1 MHDSF
6 IVTHIMA
13 TILPFRP
20 YRPTPELA
28 GKVAAPPYD
37 VVTADEARALTR
49 RNRHS
54 FLHVTRAE
62 VDLPPDT
69 DPYDAQVYQQAKA
82 RLALM
87 IAAGTLV
94 RAPETQL
101 YIYKQIM
108 RGREQVGIVA
118 CAAIDDYLNGVIKV
132 HELTRSDKEADR
144 VRHADICDAHT
155 GLVFLTYREN
165 TRITDIITA
174 WMRNHAP
181 VNDFTSR
188 DRIHHAVWGIDDQAV
203 IAELVS
209 LFRELPALY
218 IADGHHRAAAAVK
231 IGQARREQSPNFTGG
246 ESFNFF
252 PAILVPNSETKI
264 NAYHRIAHGLNGL
277 SPSQFMDKLQ
287 TGTLELRHLAKNA
300 PPLLKPHLCGVYVAN
315 QWHEL
320 SLFRAAQ
327 EHAPADVIERLDV
340 SLLQNYVLSPI
351 LGIQDPK
358 TDPRLSF
365 VGGVK
370 SVRELERCV
379 TDDDTVAFALYPT
392 KLADVMAVADAEK
405 IMPPKSTWFEPKPRC
420 GLFVHVLS
428 EETSH

>member
-1 MHDSF
+1 M
-6 IVTHIMA
+6 TN
-13 TILPFRP
+13 ILPFRP

-94 RAPETQL
+94 RAPEAQF

-108 RGREQVGIVA
+108 RRREQVGLVA

-181 VNDFTSR
+181 INDFMTS
-188 DRIHHAVWGIDDQAV
+188 DRIHHAVWGIDEQAV
-203 IAELVS
+203 IAELAS
-209 LFRELPALY
+209 LFREIPALY

-231 IGQARREQSPNFTGG
+231 IGQARRAQSPNFTGS
-246 ESFNFF
+246 EPFNFF
-252 PAILVPNSETKI
+252 PAILVPDSETQI
-264 NAYHRIAHGLNGL
+264 NAYHRIVHGLHGL
-277 SPSQFMDKLQ
+277 SPQEFLDKAR
-287 TGTLELRHLAKNA
+287 TMFEITPSPGNKAYSPK
-300 PPLLKPHLCGVYVAN
+300 KPHQFGVYLAN
-315 QWHEL
+315 VWHI
-320 SLFRAAQ
+320 FRAKPESYDA
-327 EHAPADVIERLDV
+327 ADAIGRLDV
-340 SLLQNYVLSPI
+340 SILQEHLLAPI
-351 LGIQDPK
+351 LGIAE
-358 TDPRLSF
+358 PRHDQRISF
-365 VGGVK
+365 VGGV
-370 SVRELERCV
+370 RQTRDLEQYA
-379 TDDDTVAFALYPT
+379 TDAETVVFALSPT
-392 KLADVMAVADAEK
+392 QLADVMAVADAGK

>member
-49 RNRHS
+49 RNRYS

-94 RAPETQL
+94 RAPEAQL
-101 YIYKQIM
+101 YIYKQTM

-155 GLVFLTYREN
+155 GLVFLTYREQG
-165 TRITDIITA
+165 RITEILAA
-174 WMRNHAP
+174 WIRDHAP
-181 VNDFTSR
+181 VNDFMTR
-188 DRIHHAVWGIDDQAV
+188 DRIRHAVWGVNEQAV
-203 IAELVS
+203 IAELVG
-209 LFRELPALY
+209 LFRDIPALY
-218 IADGHHRAAAAVK
+218 IADGHHRAASAVK
-231 IGQARREQSPNFTGG
+231 IGQMRRAQFPNYTGG
-246 ESFNFF
+246 ELFNFF
-252 PAILVPNSETKI
+252 PVFIVSDANVQI
-264 NAYHRIAHGLNGL
+264 NGYHRVAHGLNGL
-277 SPSQFMDKLQ
+277 SPS
-287 TGTLELRHLAKNA
+287 ELREKLCEGKLRLHPRNA
-300 PPLLKPHLCGVYVAN
+300 PPALKAPHWCGVYLLN
-315 QWHEL
+315 HWHEL
-320 SLFRAAQ
+320 NLSQVARDYD
-327 EHAPADVIERLDV
+327 PADVIGQLDV
-340 SLLQNYVLSPI
+340 SLLQNHVLAPI
-351 LGIQDPK
+351 LGILDPK

-365 VGGVK
+365 VGGVRRA
-370 SVRELERCV
+370 SELERHV
-379 TDDDTVAFALYPT
+379 TDDDSVAFALYPT
-392 KLADVMAVADAEK
+392 QITDVMAVADAEK